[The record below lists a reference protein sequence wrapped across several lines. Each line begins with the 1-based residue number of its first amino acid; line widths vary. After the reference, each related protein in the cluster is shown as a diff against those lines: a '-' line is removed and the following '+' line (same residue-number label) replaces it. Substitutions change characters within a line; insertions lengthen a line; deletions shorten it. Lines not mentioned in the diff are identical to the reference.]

1 VSTPGSATITGRSW
15 TFGDGTSSTAASG
28 THSYAAAGT
37 YTVTLTVA
45 DSNGLSDAE
54 AMSVTVAAP
63 PPNVAPVAAFDSSC
77 SDLTCMFTDRSTDT
91 DGHVVSWAWSFG
103 SAGTATSSSLAVKFP
118 SPGTYPVSLTVIDDD
133 GASSSA
139 SASVDVRAAIHA
151 ALLTAT
157 KETGGGRSTPAW
169 WKASVTAAVH
179 GADERPIAGAT
190 LAASW
195 SGAQGKAVSCVTDT
209 TGRCTF
215 KTGPLGMD
223 RISVTFTVT
232 SVSAPLSVYT
242 PAANHN
248 NTGSGTSSA
257 VTVIRP

>member
-1 VSTPGSATITGRSW
+1 VSTPGSTAITDRSW
-15 TFGDGTSSTAASG
+15 TFGDGTNSTAISG
-28 THSYAAAGT
+28 THGYAAAGT
-37 YTVTLTVA
+37 YTVTLTVT
-45 DSNGLSDAE
+45 DSNGLSDSE
-54 AMSVTVAAP
+54 ATSVTVVAP
-63 PPNVAPVAAFDSSC
+63 PSNVAPVAAFDSSC
-77 SDLTCMFTDRSTDT
+77 SDLTCTFTDRSTDS
-91 DGHVVSWAWSFG
+91 DGQVVSWAWTFNA
-103 SAGTATSSSLAVKFP
+103 AGTATSSSPVVKFP
-118 SPGTYPVSLTVIDDD
+118 SPGTYSVSLTVTDDD

-151 ALLTAT
+151 ALLTAAT
-157 KETGGGRSTPAW
+157 ERGGGRSTAW

-195 SGAQGKAVSCVTDT
+195 SGAQSKAVSCVTDT